1 MVCENLAEKSH
12 LLLAVGVIS
21 MLMMQSAQAES
32 DISRLQDVVNPA
44 KNGALLAQESG
55 VMVIQVTG
63 VQANPTET
71 GVEVILQTP
80 QGEQL
85 QITNRSAENN
95 FIADIPNAQLLL
107 PSGDGFTFTSQ
118 NPVEGITEITV
129 INLDD
134 NTIRVT
140 VTGVASIPVVELFDS
155 PEEGLIFAIAGAV
168 AATPSPQPQAEAE
181 AESEIPPAQ
190 PSTQGDQQIE
200 LVVTGQQDVYRVR
213 EGSTATRT
221 DTPLRDVPASI
232 SVIPRQLLEDQ
243 NTTRIQDALQNVSSV
258 QKRDNTGI
266 DSGTFV
272 IRGFEQFGGI
282 FRNGFAPGDTSSAI
296 NTANI
301 ERIEV
306 LRGPASVLYGQIA
319 PGGIINIV
327 TRQPLSTPYYSVD
340 FSAGSFGFYQPSVDL
355 SGPLTDDGSLLYRLN
370 LAYENSQSFRD
381 NIFAERIFVAPVLTW
396 NISDRTSLTVD
407 FEYQDDDY
415 RLDRGIPA
423 IGDRPAPIPIDRFIG
438 YRFDGDIYNERTLRA
453 SYRLQH
459 QFSED
464 WELRNA
470 FSFQSTRLTGGLS
483 NGPFAIVDNQFADEI
498 YLGSNDILGEAYTL
512 QTELVGQFNTGSIVH
527 QPLLGVELRRN
538 TFFLRGSEVLAP
550 PLDIFNP
557 NYDVPLPDFSVPD
570 FFFEGSTRTNTLG
583 IYLQNQVTLA
593 DDLNLLI
600 GGRFDTI
607 RQETDFGTLVEQSD
621 SAFSPRVGIVYQPI
635 EPVSL
640 YASYSQSFV
649 PVSGRNATDEPFE
662 PTRGTQYEVGIKT
675 DITEQL
681 SATLAVY
688 QIARTNLLTTDLDN
702 PRFSTQVG
710 EQRSRGIE
718 LDIAGEILPGW
729 NVITSY
735 TYTDAVISN
744 DNRLPVGNRLQN
756 VPKHAA
762 SLWTTYE
769 LQQGDLQGLGFG
781 LGLYYVG
788 EKNVD
793 LANTA
798 TIPSYFR
805 TDSAIYY
812 KRDNWRLALN
822 IRNLFNTTYYE
833 AAQSRQF
840 IYPGAPFTVIGS
852 FSIQF

>member
-1 MVCENLAEKSH
+1 MLDGVRDMNQIGCGVLMG
-12 LLLAVGVIS
+12 AVGAIAT
-21 MLMMQSAQAES
+21 MAQPIAVQAIE
-32 DISRLQDVVNPA
+32 DEPLARTNPPA
-44 KNGALLAQESG
+44 PQLSELDAAATTVEEWLAQEASLAQSLTQVIG
-55 VMVIQVTG
+55 IQVNG
-63 VQANPTET
+63 TET
-71 GVEVILQTP
+71 GLEIVLETAE
-80 QGEQL
+80 GQL
-85 QITNRSAENN
+85 TDPVTSVVGNAL
-95 FIADIPNAQLLL
+95 IADFSNAVLAL
-107 PSGDGFTFTSQ
+107 PDADEFSQ
-118 NPVEGITEITV
+118 ATLVEGIAF
-129 INLDD
+129 
-134 NTIRVT
+134 VT
-140 VTGVASIPVVELFDS
+140 VTSRANGVRV
-155 PEEGLIFAIAGAV
+155 AITGSDAPPTAIV
-168 AATPSPQPQAEAE
+168 R
-181 AESEIPPAQ
+181 AESAGLVLSVTPGTEAANTDDEAIQ
-190 PSTQGDQQIE
+190 V
-200 LVVTGQQDVYRVR
+200 VVTGEQEEEYNP
-213 EGSTATRT
+213 SNATTATRT
-221 DTPLRDVPASI
+221 DTPLRDIPASI

-243 NTTRIQDALQNVSSV
+243 NTTRIQDALQNFSSI
-258 QKRDNTGI
+258 QKRDNVGI
-266 DSGTFV
+266 DGGTFV
-272 IRGFEQFGGI
+272 IRGFEQFGGV
-282 FRNGFAPGDTSSAI
+282 FRNGFSQGNANAPAV

-327 TRQPLSTPYYSVD
+327 TRQPLNTPYYSVD
-340 FSAGSFGFYQPSVDL
+340 FSAGNFEFYRPSVDL

-438 YRFDGDIYNERTLRA
+438 YRFDGDINNERALRA

-470 FSFQSTRLTGGLS
+470 FSFQSARLTGAGS

-498 YLGSNDILGEAYTL
+498 YLGNNDPFLREAYTL
-512 QTELVGQFNTGSIVH
+512 QTELVGQFNTGSILH
-527 QPLLGVELRRN
+527 QPLLGVELRRQT
-538 TFFLRGSEVLAP
+538 TFNRSLEVLAP

-557 NYDVPLPDFSVPD
+557 DYDVPLPDLSVPD
-570 FFFEGSTRTNTLG
+570 FIFEGSTRTNTLG
-583 IYLQNQVTLA
+583 IYLQNQITLA
-593 DDLNLLI
+593 DNLNLLV

-607 RQETDFGTLVEQSD
+607 RQEENFGTPVEQSD

-649 PVSGRNATDEPFE
+649 PVIGRNATDEPFE
-662 PTRGTQYEVGIKT
+662 PTRGTQYEVGIKA

-688 QIARTNLLTTDLDN
+688 QIARTNALTTDLNN

-718 LDIAGEILPGW
+718 LELGGEILPGW
-729 NVITSY
+729 NILASY
-735 TYTDAVISN
+735 AYTDAITSRDN
-744 DNRLPVGNRLQN
+744 DIRVGNRLMN
-756 VPKHAA
+756 VPQHAA

-769 LQQGDLQGLGFG
+769 IQEGDLQGLGFG

-788 EKNVD
+788 DKFVD
-793 LANTA
+793 PQNTA
-798 TIPSYFR
+798 TLPSYFR
-805 TDSAIYY
+805 TDSAVYY
-812 KRDNWRLALN
+812 NRDNWRLALN
-822 IRNLFNTTYYE
+822 IRNLFDTTYYE
-833 AAQSRQF
+833 AAQSREF
-840 IYPGAPFTVIGS
+840 IFPGAPFTVIGS